1 MRTEAERKAPGK
13 VDDRFAGKLF
23 VLTGKLEAM
32 TRDEA
37 RSLIEAKGGRV
48 VSTVSKKTD
57 FVVSGEES
65 GSKLDKAK
73 ELNVKVINEAEFAE
87 ILK

>member
-1 MRTEAERKAPGK
+1 
-13 VDDRFAGKLF
+13 
-23 VLTGKLEAM
+23 M

-73 ELNVKVINEAEFAE
+73 ELNVKVIGEAEFAE